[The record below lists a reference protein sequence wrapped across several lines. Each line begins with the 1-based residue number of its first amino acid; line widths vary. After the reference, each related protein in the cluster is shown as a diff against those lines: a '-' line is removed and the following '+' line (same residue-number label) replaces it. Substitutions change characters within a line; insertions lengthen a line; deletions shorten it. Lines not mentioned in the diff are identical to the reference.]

1 MTPARFCKIGE
12 LLYGPSWRGLL
23 ARKLDIGDRSIYRL
37 IDGTQ
42 PIRNEIVGKM
52 ETLCRQQAQALLDTA
67 DELKLARK
75 AETAR

>member
-12 LLYGPSWRGLL
+12 LLYGPSWRGSL
-23 ARKLDIGDRSIYRL
+23 ARALDIGDRSIYRL
-37 IDGTQ
+37 IEGA

-52 ETLCRQQAQALLDTA
+52 ETLCRHQAEALLNTA

-75 AETAR
+75 AEAAR